1 MNIEQLKIYCLCAP
15 QLVMSF
21 VNLDTMF
28 YAQRKLIDKIK
39 QDKPEF
45 FKDPEPWEGYR
56 KFILCS
62 FLIHEAVELQQETK
76 WKYWKAPE
84 NYKVDYDNIPVELAD
99 LWHVLIQLTM
109 ECGYTPDDILSF
121 FQKKHEENLQRQEVR
136 Y

>member
-1 MNIEQLKIYCLCAP
+1 
-15 QLVMSF
+15 MSF

-28 YAQRKLIDKIK
+28 YAQKKLIDKIK

-56 KFILCS
+56 LFILAS
-62 FLIHEAVELQQETK
+62 FLQHEAEELKMETK

-84 NYKVDYDNIPVELAD
+84 NYKIDLENRLVEIAD
-99 LWHVLIQLTM
+99 LWHVLIQISIEAGLSA
-109 ECGYTPDDILSF
+109 DDVMYHF
-121 FQKKHEENLQRQEVR
+121 NKKHDENMNRQTNR